1 MSALLRSFAGAFAP
15 RPDVPATSREM
26 ALGAATLYAPAG
38 LLVLFS
44 LLLPHPGASVPLLGF
59 LAAIALLV
67 AVGLTMAGARL
78 PYRAYPLVVTLGI
91 GLITAG
97 ILAGGP
103 GGVALAC
110 FFIWSGMYAWYFLR
124 TADALVQTALM
135 VGVCVIGGSTG
146 RASPLFVMM
155 IVGTLLSVCLWLRA
169 SLRNVR
175 ALAVTDHLTGVANR
189 RGWDAALRSAIE
201 ASRRGNSPLC
211 VAMVDLDHFKVFND
225 EHGHISGDLLL
236 RGAVQLWQAQLRSDD
251 LIARYG
257 GEEFAILFR
266 GCALDEAG
274 ELVDRLRR
282 AIPRGQTC
290 SAGVALWDGKES
302 AEALLLR
309 ADAAL
314 YGAKHAGRDRHV
326 LAGPL
331 TGRERASTT
340 TLWSRIVLDMLRD
353 GVVGAAY
360 QPVVRLADR
369 TILGYEALARP
380 SGTDTGRG
388 VENLFVAAQRMGL
401 TREIDY
407 LCRRAALERA
417 RHLSPTVPL
426 FLNISVAALL
436 DPEHDPDQMLFLI
449 RLVGRQPHSIVLEI
463 SERESITDPL
473 RFAAAVRSYREHGF
487 GFAIDDVGDGHSTFE
502 TLAATVP
509 EYLKLTAHFIRRINE
524 PGPRAA
530 IIAACSFAVASDAA
544 VIAEGIEDEASVA
557 ALRALGVELGQ
568 GFHLGH
574 PAILDAADDA
584 GAEAVPLPAAIGGWN

>member
-1 MSALLRSFAGAFAP
+1 MSALLRAFAGAFAA
-15 RPDVPATSREM
+15 RPGVAATSREM
-26 ALGAATLYAPAG
+26 ALGAATLYAPAA
-38 LLVLFS
+38 LLVLLS
-44 LLLPHPGASVPLLGF
+44 LLLPHPGASVPALVC

-67 AVGLTMAGARL
+67 AVGLTVWGSRL

-124 TADALVQTALM
+124 ASDAVVQTALIL
-135 VGVCVIGGSTG
+135 GVCVIGGSTG

-155 IVGTLLSVCLWLRA
+155 IVGTLLSVCLWLRG
-169 SLRNVR
+169 SLRGVR

-189 RGWDAALRSAIE
+189 RGWDAALRSAMD
-201 ASRRGNSPLC
+201 ASRRGNLPLC

-236 RGAVQLWQAQLRSDD
+236 RGAVQLWQAQLRSSD

-266 GCALDEAG
+266 GCGLDAAG

-282 AIPRGQTC
+282 VIPRGQTC

-302 AEALLLR
+302 ADTLLLR

-314 YGAKHAGRDRHV
+314 YGAKHGGRDRHV
-326 LAGPL
+326 IAGAL

-340 TLWSRIVLDMLRD
+340 TLWSRIALDMLRD

-369 TILGYEALARP
+369 SILGYEALARP
-380 SGTDTGRG
+380 PGTDGGRG

-407 LCRRAALERA
+407 LCRRAALESA
-417 RHLSPTVPL
+417 RHLSPAVPL

-436 DPEHDPDQMLFLI
+436 DPEHDPDQMLFLV
-449 RLVGRQPHSIVLEI
+449 RLVGRQPQSIVLEI

-473 RFAAAVRSYREHGF
+473 RFAGAVRTYREHGF

-509 EYLKLTAHFIRRINE
+509 EYLKLTAHFIRRIHE

-530 IIAACSFAVASDAA
+530 IIAACSFAAASAA
-544 VIAEGIEDEASVA
+544 SVIAEGIEDEASVA
-557 ALRALGVELGQ
+557 ALRELGVELGQ

-574 PAILDAADDA
+574 PASLGAAADGDTA
-584 GAEAVPLPAAIGGWN
+584 PLPLPAAIGGWN